1 MACPIIYIKNFIE
14 EYKTTLTNNEI
25 DVSDLKK
32 KLFDNYSI
40 MTKYSEEDNLLLLY
54 HKYNLP
60 TNSDLEQ
67 DCRSLVIDLSTLEV
81 ISYTCPNTISNKEA
95 QQFMLN
101 NNDLDYE
108 MYKCYEGSIL
118 SLFNHNNKW
127 YLSTRRCLDSK
138 KSKSLLNDSN
148 YYDMFIDVLNKE
160 NLTFDE
166 FTDKLDKNYGYY
178 FIIIHHF
185 NKNIIDYVKQFGQNY
200 AKLCLIFV
208 RRKEDQTEITDYEF
222 GEYENIFKPEK
233 MSMEEFAELNHNL
246 NIDVDLEGIIVKTIK
261 ENKAYLFKLQTT
273 SYQFCKA
280 IGTDINIYKGYL
292 YLYQNGSLKEYIE
305 NNKDHKNLEK
315 IINPHNTSESFDII
329 GVVDSVFKVIT
340 SEFFELYK
348 LLWKLTNGEKQN
360 EELYKI
366 LPKEYKDF
374 LYNLRGI
381 YFKIKATSINTL
393 NEKKLFTIKDIYQ
406 YLKSIDTEKFCAL
419 LRQRKLMLNYVT
431 LNKINNTNS
440 LNQFR
445 TISNQVDK
453 IHIKLTAIFTNKLFP
468 DITSTNIPEVINLI

>member
-1 MACPIIYIKNFIE
+1 MASPIIYITNFIE
-14 EYKTTLTNNEI
+14 EYKTSLINNEI
-25 DVSDLKK
+25 DVQDLKK

-40 MTKYSEEDNLLLLY
+40 MTKYNEEDNLLLLY

-60 TNSDLEQ
+60 IKSELEQ
-67 DCRSLVIDLSTLEV
+67 DCRSLVIDVTTLQV

-95 QQFMLN
+95 QQFLLN
-101 NNDLDYE
+101 NNNLEYE

-138 KSKSLLNDSN
+138 KSKSILNNSN

-160 NLTFDE
+160 NVSFEE
-166 FTDKLDKNYGYY
+166 FTNSLNKEYGYY
-178 FIIIHHF
+178 FIIIHHY
-185 NKNIIDYVKQFGQNY
+185 NKNIIDYTKHFGENY
-200 AKLCLIFV
+200 AKLCLIFI
-208 RRKEDQTEITDYEF
+208 RNKEDQIEIKNYEYS
-222 GEYENIFKPEK
+222 ELLKNYKNIFKPEK
-233 MSMEEFAELNHNL
+233 MTMEEFAELNKNL
-246 NIDVDLEGIIVKTIK
+246 NIDVELEGIIVKTVK
-261 ENKAYLFKLQTT
+261 DNKQYIFKLQTT

-280 IGTDINIYKGYL
+280 IGTDTNIYKGYL
-292 YLYQNGSLKEYIE
+292 YLYQNGILKEYIE

-315 IINPHNTSESFDII
+315 IINPYNNNEIFDII
-329 GVVDSVFKVIT
+329 GIVDSVFKVIA

-381 YFKIKATSINTL
+381 YFKIKAIPNK

-406 YLKSIDTEKFCAL
+406 YLKLIDIEKLCAL

-431 LNKINNTNS
+431 INKTNNTNS

-445 TISNQVDK
+445 TISNQIDK

-468 DITSTNIPEVINLI
+468 DITPTNLPEF